1 MGLKILIVDDETPA
15 REELA
20 YLLHNVEEV
29 EQIFQAKNGM
39 EAIKLTK
46 EIEPDLI
53 FLDIEM
59 PGLTGLQTAEVI
71 HELGVKSKVIFCT
84 AYDQYAIE
92 AFKLRAFH
100 YLLKPYDEAN
110 IQGILQEIRLTEKS
124 STVHSQHAGP
134 LKLAIDVNDSIKYL
148 SPLEIIYISTEG
160 KHVLIHAK
168 DVIYKT
174 NNYTLYELEGKLKS
188 FSFFRSH
195 KSYLVNLNHIV
206 ELKAWINGAYNLIMG
221 DKSKSS
227 VPVSRN
233 YLRELRLKL
242 EI

>member
-1 MGLKILIVDDETPA
+1 MGVKILIVDDETPA
-15 REELA
+15 REELS
-20 YLLHNVEEV
+20 YLLQHVEGV
-29 EQIFQAKNGM
+29 EQILQAKSGM

-59 PGLTGLQTAEVI
+59 PGLTGLQAAEVI
-71 HELGVKSKVIFCT
+71 QELGVKSKIIFCT

-92 AFKLRAFH
+92 AFNLRAFH

-110 IQGILQEIRLTEKS
+110 IQGILKEIHMERS
-124 STVHSQHAGP
+124 SAVISPQTAPH
-134 LKLAIDVNDSIKYL
+134 KLAIEVNGSIKYL
-148 SPLEIIYISTEG
+148 SPLDIIFMSTEG

-168 DVIYKT
+168 DEIHKT
-174 NNYTLYELEGKLKS
+174 NYTLHELEGKLKS

-206 ELKAWINGAYNLIMG
+206 ELKAWMNGAYNLIMK

-227 VPVSRN
+227 IPVSRN

>member
-1 MGLKILIVDDETPA
+1 MGVKILIVDDETPA
-15 REELA
+15 REELS
-20 YLLHNVEEV
+20 YLLQHAEGV
-29 EQIFQAKNGM
+29 EQILQAKSGM

-59 PGLTGLQTAEVI
+59 PGLTGLQAAEVI
-71 HELGVKSKVIFCT
+71 QELRVKSKIIFCT
-84 AYDQYAIE
+84 AYDQHAIE

-110 IQGILQEIRLTEKS
+110 IQGILKELQMERS
-124 STVHSQHAGP
+124 SAVITPQTAP
-134 LKLAIDVNDSIKYL
+134 LKLAIEVNGSIKYL
-148 SPLEIIYISTEG
+148 SPLDIIFMSTEG

-168 DVIYKT
+168 DEIHKT
-174 NNYTLYELEGKLKS
+174 NYTLYELEGKLKS

-206 ELKAWINGAYNLIMG
+206 ELKAWMNGAYNLIMK
-221 DKSKSS
+221 DKPKSS
-227 VPVSRN
+227 IPVSRN

>member
-1 MGLKILIVDDETPA
+1 MGLKILIVDDEAPA
-15 REELA
+15 REELD
-20 YLLHNVEEV
+20 YLLQNVEEV

-46 EIEPDLI
+46 EIDPDLI

-59 PGLTGLQTAEVI
+59 PGLTGLQAAEVI
-71 HELGVKSKVIFCT
+71 HELGVKSKIIFCT

-110 IQGILQEIRLTEKS
+110 ILEILREIQLTEKN
-124 STVHSQHAGP
+124 STVNSQHEGP

-148 SPLEIIYISTEG
+148 SPMEIIYISTEG

-168 DVIYKT
+168 EAIYKT
-174 NNYTLYELEGKLKS
+174 NYTLYELEGKLKS

-227 VPVSRN
+227 IPVSRN
-233 YLRELRLKL
+233 YLKELRLKL

>member
-1 MGLKILIVDDETPA
+1 MGLKILIVDDEAPA
-15 REELA
+15 REELS
-20 YLLHNVEEV
+20 YLLQNVEEV
-29 EQIFQAKNGM
+29 EQIFQAKSGM
-39 EAIKLTK
+39 DAIKLTK
-46 EIEPDLI
+46 ELEPDLI

-59 PGLTGLQTAEVI
+59 PGLTGLQAAEVI
-71 HELGVKSKVIFCT
+71 QELGVKSKVIFCT

-100 YLLKPYDEAN
+100 YLLKPYDEVN
-110 IQGILQEIRLTEKS
+110 IEGIVQEIQLTEKS

-134 LKLAIDVNDSIKYL
+134 LKLAIDVNGSIKYL

-168 DVIYKT
+168 DEIYKT

-195 KSYLVNLNHIV
+195 KSYLVNLNHVV
-206 ELKAWINGAYNLIMG
+206 ELKAWINGAYNLMMG